1 MSLSMR
7 SLKSFSNRF
16 TNSIK
21 STTSEL
27 NNNDMITNIAIVL
40 TIILSIGYIS
50 NQQYKALI
58 FMLASA
64 LVLYLLCKNVFC
76 ALAIAIVITNL
87 LMSMNL
93 FNEIEATE
101 ENKEETENKT
111 ENENENENEN
121 VIENL
126 ENCKKNKN

>member
-1 MSLSMR
+1 MSFSMR

-21 STTSEL
+21 STTNEL

-76 ALAIAIVITNL
+76 ALAIAIVVTNL

-111 ENENENENEN
+111 ENENEN

>member
-58 FMLASA
+58 FMFASA
-64 LVLYLLCKNVFC
+64 LVLYILCKNVFC
-76 ALAIAIVITNL
+76 ALAIAIVLTNL

-101 ENKEETENKT
+101 ENKEETENET
-111 ENENENENEN
+111 ENENEN

>member
-76 ALAIAIVITNL
+76 ALAIAIVLTNL

-101 ENKEETENKT
+101 ENTEETENET
-111 ENENENENEN
+111 ENENEN

>member
-76 ALAIAIVITNL
+76 ALAIAIVLTNL

-93 FNEIEATE
+93 FNEIEATK
-101 ENKEETENKT
+101 ENTEETENET
-111 ENENENENEN
+111 ENENEN

>member
-21 STTSEL
+21 STTNEL
-27 NNNDMITNIAIVL
+27 NNNDMITNITIIL

-76 ALAIAIVITNL
+76 ALAIAIVLTNL

-101 ENKEETENKT
+101 ENKEETENET
-111 ENENENENEN
+111 ENENEN